1 MQAKRSKSLITGLVT
16 ALALV
21 LTACVQMPTE
31 KQGVSDLRPQ
41 ISFSMDTANERA
53 MSSIVFVDGIEVGAA
68 SQFLHGV
75 NSLKILSGTHQ
86 IKVVG
91 YGETLLEERVYIG
104 DGVNKSFT
112 LK

>member
-1 MQAKRSKSLITGLVT
+1 MQTKPSSVLT
-16 ALALV
+16 AVVVAASVLT

-31 KQGVSDLRPQ
+31 RQGVSDLRPQ
-41 ISFSMDTANERA
+41 ISFNVASTNERA
-53 MSSIVFVDGIEVGAA
+53 MSSRVFVDDVEVGAA
-68 SQFLHGV
+68 SEFVHGV
-75 NSLKILSGTHQ
+75 NSLKILPGTHQ

-91 YGETLLEERVYIG
+91 NGETLLEERVYIG